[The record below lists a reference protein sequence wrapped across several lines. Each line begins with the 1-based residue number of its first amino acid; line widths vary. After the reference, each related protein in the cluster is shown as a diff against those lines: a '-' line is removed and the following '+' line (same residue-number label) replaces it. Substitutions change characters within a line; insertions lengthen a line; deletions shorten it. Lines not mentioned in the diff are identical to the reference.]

1 MESMSWKVNFMVD
14 VSAEAEVM
22 IDRATNLIY
31 ELREGR
37 DQILK
42 KYEVSDAEQLK
53 DKIFTGKLEEHPA
66 YEDYLGLQI
75 LLSTRESIRKE
86 IKDFLQEL

>member
-1 MESMSWKVNFMVD
+1 MVNFMVD
-14 VSAEAEVM
+14 VSVEAEVM

-37 DQILK
+37 NQILK
-42 KYEVSDAEQLK
+42 KYEVSDAEQLR
-53 DKIFTGKLEEHPA
+53 DKIFAGELEEHPA

>member
-1 MESMSWKVNFMVD
+1 MVD

-42 KYEVSDAEQLK
+42 KYEVSEVEQLK